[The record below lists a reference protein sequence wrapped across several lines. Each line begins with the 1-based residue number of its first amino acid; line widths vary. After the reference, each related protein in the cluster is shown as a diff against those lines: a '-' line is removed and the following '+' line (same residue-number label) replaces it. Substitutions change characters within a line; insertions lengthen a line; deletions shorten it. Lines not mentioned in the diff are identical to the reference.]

1 MVVGTDQGTASYG
14 VSLPAGDYDLGG
26 DYFFGNSINQVV
38 VREGVVSSSDLKKV
52 EAQFVKDGA
61 KASYGDVTDF
71 TNYWRDKGIT
81 EFPLI
86 DTSSG
91 TNFALAWFNNNLTSF
106 PLIDTSS
113 GTNFYAAWFNDNL
126 TSFPLLDVSNGTNF
140 GYAWRDNNL
149 TSFPLLDVSSGTNFS
164 NAWYGNTNLTTF
176 PANMFDNCNATNFSF
191 AFNSTNLSQESIDNI
206 LVSVASNGTS
216 NGTFGQSGGNAPSA
230 AGEAAIDALV
240 TRGWTVN
247 VTGGYQGK
255 ILPAGLFDND
265 ENGFWYS
272 MDIGA

>member
-26 DYFFGNSINQVV
+26 DFFFGNSINQVV

-71 TNYWRDKGIT
+71 SRFWKSKNIT

-91 TNFALAWFNNNLTSF
+91 TNFTAAWFVNNLTSF

-113 GTNFYAAWFNDNL
+113 ATNFYF
-126 TSFPLLDVSNGTNF
+126 T
-140 GYAWRDNNL
+140 
-149 TSFPLLDVSSGTNFS
+149 
-164 NAWYGNTNLTTF
+164 WYGNTSLTTF

-206 LVSVASNGTS
+206 LVSIASNGTS

-230 AGEAAIDALV
+230 VGEAAIDALV
-240 TRGWTVN
+240 TRGWTVS